1 MLVLPSVRT
10 ATGRVEGLGMVL
22 LEAAATG
29 VPAVASGV
37 GGIPEGVVDGQT
49 GFLVPERDAEALARR
64 MDDLLGDTATRRR
77 MGNEARALV
86 ERRFDILRQTET
98 LESLYDGVL

>member
-1 MLVLPSVRT
+1 LVLPSVRT

-22 LEAAATG
+22 LDAAATG
-29 VPAVASGV
+29 VPVVASRL

-49 GFLVPERDAEALARR
+49 GFLVPERDADALAGR
-64 MDDLLGDTATRRR
+64 MDDLLRDPATRRR

-86 ERRFDILRQTET
+86 ERRFNIVRQTGT
-98 LESLYDGVL
+98 LESLYDSVL